1 MPLLRT
7 LLCLSAQVRAATTGG
22 RLLFHNA
29 DSFTVRYIL
38 PCQGRIQ
45 ILRRDAF
52 LLLLGEDIAIN
63 DDFTA
68 IGKRP
73 MIVSVAAVILHFEI
87 PVPSGASGPFA
98 LTAPTLHLWHT
109 ACLSTTLQLSSR

>member
-22 RLLFHNA
+22 GLLFHNA
-29 DSFTVRYIL
+29 DSFAVRYIL

-45 ILRRDAF
+45 SLRRDAF

-63 DDFTA
+63 DDFRA
-68 IGKRP
+68 IGKGP
-73 MIVSVAAVILHFEI
+73 MIVVVGAAILPFDKAVPSAAAG
-87 PVPSGASGPFA
+87 PVPF
-98 LTAPTLHLWHT
+98 T
-109 ACLSTTLQLSSR
+109 